1 MPKEFEKF
9 IISQVA
15 VLIRDNKC
23 LILEFTDPPG
33 RWGLPGG
40 RLDVGEVGEPAF
52 RREIKEELG
61 LANFENLGVVDY
73 ETWHISR
80 STDMKMGTPLCGI
93 ANLIKNDEDE
103 IKLSH
108 EHSQLKWATEDEL
121 ENYDFIWPNAIRML
135 KKGFALCESLL
146 IKNKSKLENELRR
159 F

>member
-15 VLIRDNKC
+15 VLIRDEKC
-23 LILEFTDPPG
+23 LILEFSDMPG

-40 RLDVGEVGEPAF
+40 RLDVGEVGEPAL
-52 RREIKEELG
+52 RREIEEELG

-73 ETWHISR
+73 ETWHIPR
-80 STDMKMGTPLCGI
+80 STDMKTGTPLCGI
-93 ANLIKNDEDE
+93 ANLIENDEDE

-121 ENYDFIWPNAIRML
+121 ENYDFVWPPAARML
-135 KKGFALCESLL
+135 KKGFAYKKLL
-146 IKNKSKLENELRR
+146 DQANEGK
-159 F
+159 